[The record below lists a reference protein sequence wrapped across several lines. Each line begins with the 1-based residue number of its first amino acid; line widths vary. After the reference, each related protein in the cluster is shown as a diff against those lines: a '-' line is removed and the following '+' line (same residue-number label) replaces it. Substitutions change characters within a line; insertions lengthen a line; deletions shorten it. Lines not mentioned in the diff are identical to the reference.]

1 MEFQDFN
8 WSYTLSTQYASIDH
22 LFYVVYEFFLGTVH
36 EINFTLFLSTC
47 FVEPI
52 LFLFLLFFFSITLES
67 Q

>member
-1 MEFQDFN
+1 M
-8 WSYTLSTQYASIDH
+8 YANIDH

-36 EINFTLFLSTC
+36 EINFTLFLSAC

-52 LFLFLLFFFSITLES
+52 LFLFLLFFFSMTLES